1 MAHLT
6 KATIGNISL
15 LAKLLGFN
23 NNNGTQK
30 DEDITNLFIFCKKKM
45 KHSDAEQYLCKSTLR
60 VTLST
65 HRTPYP
71 YTKVQVQVQDTS
83 KA

>member
-15 LAKLLGFN
+15 LAKLLGF
-23 NNNGTQK
+23 NGTQK

-45 KHSDAEQYLCKSTLR
+45 KHSDAEQYLCKSLR
-60 VTLST
+60 VIL
-65 HRTPYP
+65 
-71 YTKVQVQVQDTS
+71 
-83 KA
+83 